1 MTKEK
6 WSRPYGYIWYTPP
19 PKKKGQNLVIVIMEA
34 NIYKVN
40 IHTKLFDD
48 AIDSIDKEL

>member
-1 MTKEK
+1 MTKDK
-6 WSRPYGYIWYTPP
+6 WSRPYGYIDIPP